1 MSKPT
6 LKDIGQTINKIGL
19 CQYEVRNVNPQPYLW
34 AEPAQRRPLENYG
47 ADWDEV
53 ADWFENYK
61 WPTEKLVID
70 LVSSTYGYEVLDQ
83 LNVDVGQKGYIEISF
98 NPESD
103 VQ

>member
-1 MSKPT
+1 MNKPT
-6 LKDIGQTINKIGL
+6 LQDIGSTINQIGL
-19 CQYEVRNVNPQPYLW
+19 YQHEVRDAVAPAYLW
-34 AEPAQRRPLENYG
+34 AEPLERRPLENYG
-47 ADWDEV
+47 SDWDEV

-83 LNVDVGQKGYIEISF
+83 LNIEVGQKGYIEISF
-98 NPESD
+98 NPDSD